1 MQVESIRVLPENQ
14 YSYILV
20 MSSDF
25 LKTWISIDKIFDTN
39 IIEKLEQEQID
50 DKYILRWTA
59 MLDTFNIDKADE
71 PLQAKDIYKRAQSGF
86 IYTPEVFGN
95 TGLLVLFTD
104 YNFMFSNP
112 GLPPTILT
120 TAYLWYKTIQC
131 EQDYVV
137 ACTHEPAS
145 QILFGLQDIIVPSM
159 IMTNKYELPP
169 LSVSKINQG
178 IELIRDAIVRD
189 HCLER

>member
-25 LKTWISIDKIFDTN
+25 LKTQISIDKIFDTN

-112 GLPPTILT
+112 GLPPTIMT
-120 TAYLWYKTIQC
+120 KKQC
-131 EQDYVV
+131 
-137 ACTHEPAS
+137 PAS
-145 QILFGLQDIIVPSM
+145 PSPLGEWVRGLSFACICVMIV
-159 IMTNKYELPP
+159 
-169 LSVSKINQG
+169 
-178 IELIRDAIVRD
+178 
-189 HCLER
+189 